1 MTRHPLLLQI
11 ADRKLIAIL
20 RDVPTAKTLPLVRAL
35 HKGGIRILEFTF
47 DHSGRERAEETCEKV
62 LQVKNTFGHEMLIGC
77 GTVLSAAEANAAA
90 AAGAQLMIAPHTD
103 AALIRLGKS
112 LGMVCIPG
120 AFTPTEIM
128 AAYTAGA
135 DFVKLFPAGVLG
147 LPYIKAI
154 AAPLPHI
161 PLLAVGGV
169 RPETV
174 GGFLS
179 AGIAGFGV
187 GGPLVDPTAL
197 AENDYPRI
205 TELARAF
212 SNAVAAWEDTHESV

>member
-1 MTRHPLLLQI
+1 MDRYPLLQQI
-11 ADRKLIAIL
+11 RNQKLIAIL
-20 RDVPTAKTLPLVRAL
+20 RNVPLAKTLPLVQAL
-35 HKGGIRILEFTF
+35 HKGGIAILEFTF
-47 DHSGRERAEETCEKV
+47 DHSGQESAEETCEK
-62 LQVKNTFGHEMLIGC
+62 LLRVKEAYGHALMVGC
-77 GTVLSAAEANAAA
+77 GTVLSAAEAKAAA
-90 AAGAQLMIAPHTD
+90 DAGAQLMISPHTD

-120 AFTPTEIM
+120 AFTPTEIV
-128 AAYTAGA
+128 AAHTAGA

-187 GGPLVDPTAL
+187 GGSLVDTAAL
-197 AENDYPRI
+197 AANDYPRI

-212 SNAVAAWEDTHESV
+212 CRAVAAWEDAHEGV